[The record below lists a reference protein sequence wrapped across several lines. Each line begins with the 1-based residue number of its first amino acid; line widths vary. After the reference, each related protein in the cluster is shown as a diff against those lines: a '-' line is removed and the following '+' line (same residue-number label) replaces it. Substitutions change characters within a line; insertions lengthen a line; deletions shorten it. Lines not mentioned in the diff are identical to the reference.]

1 MKGFEPSIDIDF
13 EDGFFEKGCQ
23 LSNCFFVTFLPSS
36 RWSQNIVEMEGF
48 ELAATSGATS
58 DFQNFFWGALWAPG
72 GPDKKGKRSV
82 LSPSLR
88 GRVAEQDPCIFTRDY
103 APPEAS
109 YPVKMQG
116 FWLRTGP
123 R

>member
-1 MKGFEPSIDIDF
+1 MR
-13 EDGFFEKGCQ
+13 
-23 LSNCFFVTFLPSS
+23 S
-36 RWSQNIVEMEGF
+36 RDTVKMQGF
-48 ELAATSGATS
+48 ELAATLVLPS
-58 DFQNFFWGALWAPG
+58 DFQNFFWGPRRASG
-72 GPDKKGKRSV
+72 DPDKRGNRSV

-88 GRVAEQDPCIFTRDY
+88 GRVAEQDPCIY
-103 APPEAS
+103 QGLCLPEAS